1 MDQTKTGKFI
11 SELRKEKEMTQTELA
26 GIIGVSE
33 KTVSKWE
40 TGRGMPEI
48 STLPVLCETLGI
60 SVNELLTGER
70 VPAESYTEQAE
81 ENMVTLLKDSK
92 SYNKDRSVLAVAV
105 PIIAVIALT
114 LLILFT
120 WGQRQPMWFVDLPTI
135 LFIAIV
141 TTIFLI
147 AAGSYGDLWRA
158 FRYAAGFGEPTEEK
172 LENAM
177 TAVVLAGKAMLVSS
191 SFLSVISVVICLI
204 DDNFPYDD
212 IFIFLSAL
220 AVAIL
225 PLFYGFGAYLLSLP
239 IKARLERKIARERL
253 F

>member
-92 SYNKDRSVLAVAV
+92 SYNKDKSVFSVVV
-105 PIIAVIALT
+105 PIITVTAII
-114 LLILFT
+114 LILIHS
-120 WGQRQPMWFVDLPTI
+120 WGQGMYMWFIDLPSLI
-135 LFIAIV
+135 VIFV
-141 TTIFLI
+141 TTTVFLI
-147 AAGSYGDLWRA
+147 ASGCYGDIWKA
-158 FRYAAGFGEPTEEK
+158 FVYSAGFGAPTDEQ
-172 LENAM
+172 LLNSL
-177 TAVVLAGKAMLVSS
+177 TAVKLAGRTMLASGS
-191 SFLSVISVVICLI
+191 LLALISAVNSLMLFV
-204 DDNFPYDD
+204 DVD
-212 IFIFLSAL
+212 IFLLAMAMVPLEFL
-220 AVAIL
+220 
-225 PLFYGFGAYLLSLP
+225 YGLLGYLLSLP

>member
-60 SVNELLTGER
+60 SVNEMLTGER

-120 WGQRQPMWFVDLPTI
+120 WGQRQPMRFVDLPSF

-147 AAGSYGDLWRA
+147 AAGSYGDLWRS
-158 FRYAAGFGEPTEEK
+158 FRFAAGFREPTEEK
-172 LENAM
+172 LENAL
-177 TAVVLAGKAMLVSS
+177 TAVKLAGNSLLVSS
-191 SFLSVISVVICLI
+191 AFLSVISVVICLL
-204 DDNFPYDD
+204 DDNIPYDD
-212 IFIFLSAL
+212 IFIAL
-220 AVAIL
+220 AIAIL
-225 PLFYGFGAYLLSLP
+225 PLFYGLGAYLLSLP